1 MFISAA
7 CDMGSEDSRIKVA
20 SLLVQYGFK
29 KVQKNLF
36 ETTTLN
42 EKNLARFKIEV
53 DKLTDSYDILRLYQY
68 PIDGTLVI
76 TLLEAKKWRRY
87 TVKPQ

>member
-1 MFISAA
+1 
-7 CDMGSEDSRIKVA
+7 MGSEDSRIKVA